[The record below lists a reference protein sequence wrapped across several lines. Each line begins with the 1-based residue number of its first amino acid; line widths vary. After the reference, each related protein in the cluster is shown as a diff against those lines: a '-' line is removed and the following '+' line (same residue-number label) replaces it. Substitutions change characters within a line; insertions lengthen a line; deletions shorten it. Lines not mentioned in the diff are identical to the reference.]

1 MSLLNLVLRSVRTRV
16 GAVVALDA
24 WAEWA
29 RIPHRGQPGAI
40 VDGALMGQLL
50 GIRSKAW
57 EPETFRRPETV
68 AALGRAALDD
78 AGLGARDLDA
88 VVLVT
93 CTPFEH
99 TLDQDAHRFAR
110 LLDLADDVPVI
121 QLHAGC
127 SGLARAVSVIAGL
140 RASRVLVLTWNAPG
154 AYMTLPDGKPNPLYR
169 DNHTHPD
176 AELLWFSPALF
187 SDGAAAAVFERDE
200 GVAGYSRYSRDAHVP
215 AGAAPF
221 DDPLVVYPGGGAL
234 HPPGSPNATALQA
247 FGMHGQAI
255 KRYYHEGMLENGHEL
270 ERAVPGYADRVRRI
284 YTHQASPRLVRGF
297 LDHAGLAREKV
308 PSNCERLGNLVSV
321 STLQLFAEDL
331 AAGHLGPGD
340 WLCFSVVGAGPERG
354 AFVLPYAPPGCVPAR
369 AP

>member
-1 MSLLNLVLRSVRTRV
+1 MSALNLVLRSVRTRI
-16 GAVVALDA
+16 GAHVPLEV
-24 WAEWA
+24 WADWA

-40 VDGALMGQLL
+40 VHGELMSQLL

-68 AALGRAALDD
+68 AALARAALED
-78 AGLGARDLDA
+78 AATTVDALDA

-110 LLDLADDVPVI
+110 LLDLPDEVPVL
-121 QLHAGC
+121 QLYAGC
-127 SGLARAVSVIAGL
+127 AGLARAVSVIAGL
-140 RASRVLVLTWNAPG
+140 RARRVLVLTWNAPG
-154 AYMTLPDGKPNPLYR
+154 AFMTLPDGSPNSLYR
-169 DNHTHPD
+169 DNNTHPD

-187 SDGAAAAVFERDE
+187 SDGAAAAVFEHDE
-200 GVAGYSRYSRDAHVP
+200 VVSGHTRYSRDAHVP
-215 AGAAPF
+215 AGVEPW

-234 HPPGSPNATALQA
+234 HPPGSPNAMALQA
-247 FGMHGQAI
+247 FGMHGAAV
-255 KRYYHEGMLENGHEL
+255 KRYYHEGMLENGREL
-270 ERAVPGYADRVRRI
+270 ERALPGYAERVRRI

-297 LDHAGLAREKV
+297 LDHAGLPREKV

-321 STLQLFAEDL
+321 STLQLFAEDRD
-331 AAGHLGPGD
+331 AGLVSPGD

-354 AFVLPYAPPGCVPAR
+354 TFVLPFAPPGCVPSGT
-369 AP
+369 P